1 MFPDM
6 PPDKIIMI
14 GSIAASLYFIL
25 GVVTGRLADV
35 AGFKVSLIIGSVLMI
50 GSLFAAR

>member
-1 MFPDM
+1 MFPNM
-6 PPDKIIMI
+6 SPDKIIVI

-35 AGFKVSLIIGSVLMI
+35 AGYRISLIIGSALMI
-50 GSLFAAR
+50 GAMFAAR